1 MLQRL
6 LNAANSRITNL
17 WPAKLN
23 FGKLR
28 APIATISFDDFPRSA
43 WTVGGRILE
52 SHGIRGTYFVSA
64 AFSPDRLRN
73 GAAYG
78 ITPGV
83 TYYELD
89 DLAAAYERGHEIGCH
104 TFDHIRA
111 PELTN
116 EALEQSLARNAE
128 FVRHHLGD
136 VIMTSFAFPQ
146 GAANVRVK
154 RLASDHFAVCRG
166 TWPGINKGLFD
177 LSLLRAVAID
187 ADFEKKF
194 RLADIIQRAKAE
206 NAWVVFFTHDV
217 DDHPSTWGCTPKVLD
232 SVVSQLLEQGI
243 EVLPLKNALA
253 RVIFG

>member
-1 MLQRL
+1 MPSPVRLCCQRAYRYPKTTSSLSATEHNGTLTLMLQRL

-83 TYYELD
+83 TYYELG

-116 EALEQSLARNAE
+116 EALEQS
-128 FVRHHLGD
+128 
-136 VIMTSFAFPQ
+136 
-146 GAANVRVK
+146 
-154 RLASDHFAVCRG
+154 
-166 TWPGINKGLFD
+166 
-177 LSLLRAVAID
+177 
-187 ADFEKKF
+187 
-194 RLADIIQRAKAE
+194 
-206 NAWVVFFTHDV
+206 
-217 DDHPSTWGCTPKVLD
+217 
-232 SVVSQLLEQGI
+232 
-243 EVLPLKNALA
+243 
-253 RVIFG
+253 